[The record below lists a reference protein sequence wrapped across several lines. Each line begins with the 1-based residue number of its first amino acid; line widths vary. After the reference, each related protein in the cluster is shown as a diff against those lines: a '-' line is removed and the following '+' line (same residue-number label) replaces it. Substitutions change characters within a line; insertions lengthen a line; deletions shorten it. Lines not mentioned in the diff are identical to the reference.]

1 MGYAKGGE
9 LDAWRAAG
17 ARPGSA
23 FRWMAGR
30 EEVGREGGSGRGR
43 RAFGRGRR
51 SSVVGRLFGCTVGR
65 LGVWSGVRAL
75 THSHIRAG
83 RLSGVRFGLPMGNS
97 GAIRDTHHFG
107 TPNSMRD
114 TRDFS
119 FGQFW
124 TVLDTHQS
132 GARINERDFGHP
144 CFIRR
149 ARLEKW
155 VSRIAAAQDG
165 CPGFVLTR
173 RGGAS
178 SGCPALVRPRMGVQ
192 FSDGAGSHA
201 CFVSPARAWI
211 EWPIAYR
218 WPGGLGDEG
227 ASLPRATLRA
237 SHSLGPGLPPVV
249 HLRRTFPKPSIVG
262 LDVCGYAVFKHARA
276 ACGDAKA
283 CRTELLQFSSF
294 GHPSIWGAH

>member
-1 MGYAKGGE
+1 MVEFGVEGASLPRATLRASHSLGPGLLAVVRLRRTFPKPSIVGSDVCGYAVFKHARTACGDAKACRTE
-9 LDAWRAAG
+9 LLQFRTPMFHPA
-17 ARPGSA
+17 SA
-23 FRWMAGR
+23 VEMLGNQNCPELFPR
-30 EEVGREGGSGRGR
+30 E
-43 RAFGRGRR
+43 
-51 SSVVGRLFGCTVGR
+51 
-65 LGVWSGVRAL
+65 
-75 THSHIRAG
+75 
-83 RLSGVRFGLPMGNS
+83 
-97 GAIRDTHHFG
+97 
-107 TPNSMRD
+107 
-114 TRDFS
+114 
-119 FGQFW
+119 
-124 TVLDTHQS
+124 
-132 GARINERDFGHP
+132 
-144 CFIRR
+144 
-149 ARLEKW
+149 
-155 VSRIAAAQDG
+155 
-165 CPGFVLTR
+165 
-173 RGGAS
+173 
-178 SGCPALVRPRMGVQ
+178 MGVQ
-192 FSDGAGSHA
+192 DCDGAGSHA